1 MNAKIGKPM
10 SEDRIEIVQKVNSQ
24 LAAHP
29 NATLLIIA
37 DRLGTTEQIIEDALR
52 EIEGLSFQEFRANKR
67 LEQAFRQL
75 GELSIAANGP
85 WETIRARQRLTIPKA
100 TVQYRIHSFWTRKTS
115 FSSRCPLVDISRD
128 GLAFLADQTAE
139 PRKQI
144 SLLLKLPGEEE
155 TLQLEGQVVYA
166 VATGIAGFRYRIG
179 VLFLPFS
186 KRKSD
191 NTLKALDIL
200 TNIEKTYAP

>member
-10 SEDRIEIVQKVNSQ
+10 SEERIEIVQKVSSH

-52 EIEGLSFQEFRANKR
+52 EIEGLSFQEFRANRR
-67 LEQAFRQL
+67 LEQAFMQL
-75 GELSIAANGP
+75 GEVSIAVNGP
-85 WETIRARQRLTIPKA
+85 WETIRARRRLTIPKT
-100 TVQYRIHSFWTRKTS
+100 TVKFKIHRFWPRES
-115 FSSRCPLVDISRD
+115 GFSNQCPLVDISQD
-128 GLAFLADQTAE
+128 GLALLADQT
-139 PRKQI
+139 PRLRKRT

-155 TLQLEGQVVYA
+155 TLQLEGQVAYA

-179 VLFLPFS
+179 VQFLPFS
-186 KRKSD
+186 KRKGY
-191 NTLKALDIL
+191 NTLRALDIL
-200 TNIEKTYAP
+200 TDIEKSYTP